1 MLPPDLLDL
10 IAAGYIQRQRHPTA
24 DLYLHNYTNKTQYE
38 SHWTEWTR
46 RCRGLILN
54 GQDEVVARPF
64 EKFFNL
70 EELGPNPELPPGPYE
85 VFEKL
90 DGSLGILYWTDDGR
104 AAIATRGS
112 FMGEQAR
119 RATAILREKYADRL
133 PGLDRSLTYL
143 FEVIYPE
150 NRIVLDYAGREEL
163 VLLAVV
169 DTATGQEPAMLPDVG
184 FPRARAIATGTA
196 ATPADLFALRVR
208 LDRAEE
214 EGLVV
219 RWQSGL
225 RVKLKFAEYSR
236 LHRILSQV
244 STINLWEYLATGQP
258 LDPWLDRVPD
268 ELYRWVQTTVA
279 ELRAH
284 YAAIEADCR
293 AALVAATAAGPFP
306 DRRAAAAFIQ
316 TQPYPGVLYRMLDNR
331 PYDEL
336 IWKLTRPEFAVPG
349 GAGAAEAG

>member
-1 MLPPDLLDL
+1 MLDLLNDL
-10 IAAGYIQRQRHPTA
+10 IAQGYVLRQQHPTA
-24 DLYLHNYTNKTQYE
+24 DLFLYNYTNKTQYE
-38 SHWTEWTR
+38 SHWTKWTR

-54 GQDEVVARPF
+54 GRGEVVARPF

-70 EELGPNPELPPGPYE
+70 EELGPNPDLPPGPYD

-90 DGSLGILYWTDDGR
+90 DGSLGILYWDDQGR

-112 FMGEQAR
+112 FVGEQAR
-119 RATAILREKYADRL
+119 RATAILHAQYADQL

-169 DTATGQEPAMLPDVG
+169 DTASGREPAALPDVG
-184 FPRARAIATGTA
+184 FPRARPIATGSAATA
-196 ATPADLFALRVR
+196 ASLLALRAR
-208 LDRAEE
+208 LDQADE

-219 RWQSGL
+219 RWESGF
-225 RVKLKFAEYSR
+225 RVKLKFAEYGR

-244 STINLWEYLATGQP
+244 SSLNLWEYLATGQP
-258 LDPWLDRVPD
+258 LDVWLDRVPD
-268 ELYRWVQTTVA
+268 ELYRWVQATVA
-279 ELRAH
+279 GLRAH
-284 YAAIEADCR
+284 YAAIEAECR
-293 AALVAATAAGPFP
+293 AALAEATAAGPFP

-316 TQPYPGVLYRMLDNR
+316 TQPYPGVLYRMLDGR

-336 IWKLTRPEFAVPG
+336 IWKLVRPEFAVPG
-349 GAGAAEAG
+349 GAGAASAG